1 TVLPTYHQKVALL
14 KGSCSQ
20 VVGNPSVTRPNG
32 QQRVRCGLFEC
43 KSVSRARGVANTELS
58 DEADSEKD
66 LGGSYVLHRTGHSQ
80 EDDQLLREGR
90 ERSDPSGR
98 QDRIDALRTGQLDQ
112 DTSPTPHDRYGSD
125 DLHRVDLR
133 SPASACGKGQGGQSS
148 DVAGDRSS
156 KEEERPD
163 RFQQDRR
170 LSALRFP
177 AGVLYGFHRDEEPA
191 SDPSL
196 PKPCPQADDPDEE
209 PYCWPADGDWREL
222 QQTAAAQVGLLHGAD
237 VVQ

>member
-1 TVLPTYHQKVALL
+1 MQDAKTARSQQIADHNRQLDAHLFQQTLDLTLYAYPVACEL
-14 KGSCSQ
+14 KFHPGQ
-20 VVGNPSVTRPNG
+20 VAP
-32 QQRVRCGLFEC
+32 
-43 KSVSRARGVANTELS
+43 
-58 DEADSEKD
+58 
-66 LGGSYVLHRTGHSQ
+66 

-98 QDRIDALRTGQLDQ
+98 QIRIDTLRTGQLDQ

-133 SPASACGKGQGGQSS
+133 SPASVCGKGQGSKSS

-156 KEEERPD
+156 EEEER
-163 RFQQDRR
+163 RERCEQDRR
-170 LSALRFP
+170 LPALRFP
-177 AGVLYGFHRDEEPA
+177 ARVLYGFHRDKEPA

-196 PKPCPQADDPDEE
+196 PKPCAKADDPDEE
-209 PYCWPADGDWREL
+209 PYFWPADGDWREL
-222 QQTAAAQVGLLHGAD
+222 QQTAAAQAGLLHGAD